1 MGPRRRAHEGLA
13 LTLSDDEAA
22 RLIAL
27 GNALEDSGRLSEARE
42 HYRRAADAAPGS
54 PRPWLNLGNVLAR
67 MGSPDDALGAVD
79 HAIALAPGF
88 APSHYNRG
96 RLLAAGGDAAGAE
109 AAFRNAIR
117 LDPAFT
123 DAKICLADLLLAGG
137 HGDDAQSVLE
147 EATAA
152 DPGHVGALHNLEL
165 MLMHRQRIDTLE
177 AAIRRAVAHPGDR
190 AAALAAMGRLC
201 TATGRLRD
209 ANDWYARALEADPT
223 STETSAARLF
233 NMLARDDLDP
243 QSLFEAH
250 RRAAATIEARIPARP
265 LPARP
270 PHARIRVGYLSPDFR
285 MHSVALFIEP
295 VLTAHDRAAF
305 EVFCYYSNASED
317 AVTKRLKAAAE
328 HWRNVAD
335 MGDEQAADLIR
346 ADEIDVLVDLAGH
359 TGQSRL
365 PLLARRC
372 APVQMSWLGYLH
384 STGLSAV
391 DYRICDA
398 HTDPPGETEH
408 LHTER
413 LVRMPASQW
422 CYRPLHESAPAPVR
436 ETQEGCVVFGSF
448 NQFFKVSGTS
458 LALWREILDAVP
470 GATLRIIGVPPGR
483 ITDALSQRFAG
494 AGIAPE
500 RIEVH
505 PRVSV
510 PDYFGGL
517 SGVDV
522 ALDTTP
528 YNGATTTLDAL
539 WMGVPV
545 VALRG
550 DRSVARSGAS
560 ILATL
565 GLPELVAATPREYVR
580 RNVELARDAGWR
592 ESLRAGLRQ
601 RLLAS
606 PLMDATAFTRA
617 LESHY
622 ARLARETAR

>member
-1 MGPRRRAHEGLA
+1 MTR
-13 LTLSDDEAA
+13 SDDEAA

-42 HYRRAADAAPGS
+42 HYRRASAAAPGS

-67 MGSPDDALGAVD
+67 MGSPGDALGAVD
-79 HAIALAPGF
+79 HAIALAPDF

-109 AAFRNAIR
+109 AALRGAIG

-123 DAKICLADLLLAGG
+123 DAKICLADLLEAAGR
-137 HGDDAQSVLE
+137 GDDAQSVLE

-165 MLMHRQRIDTLE
+165 LLMHRQRIDALE
-177 AAIRRAVAHPGDR
+177 AAIRTALAHPGAR
-190 AAALAAMGRLC
+190 TAAFAAMGRLC
-201 TATGRLRD
+201 TATGRLREAD
-209 ANDWYARALEADPT
+209 EWYARALEADPA
-223 STETSAARLF
+223 STEASAARLF

-243 QSLFEAH
+243 QFLFDAH
-250 RRAAATIEARIPARP
+250 REVAATIEARTPAAH
-265 LPARP
+265 LPARAQ
-270 PHARIRVGYLSPDFR
+270 HARVRVGYLSPDFR
-285 MHSVALFIEP
+285 MHSVALFVEP
-295 VLTAHDRAAF
+295 VLSAHDRSAF

-317 AVTKRLKAAAE
+317 AITERLKADAE
-328 HWRNVAD
+328 HWRNIAG
-335 MGDEQAADLIR
+335 MGDERAADLIR

-372 APVQMSWLGYLH
+372 APVQVSWLGYLH
-384 STGLSAV
+384 STGLSTV

-422 CYRPLHESAPAPVR
+422 CYRPLHQSAPAAARPNR
-436 ETQEGCVVFGSF
+436 EERVVFGSF

-458 LALWREILDAVP
+458 LALWQEILHAVP

-483 ITDALSQRFAG
+483 TTDALSQRFAH

-500 RIEVH
+500 RIEVR

-510 PDYFGGL
+510 PDYFNGL
-517 SGVDV
+517 ADVDV

-550 DRSVARSGAS
+550 DRSVARSGVS

-565 GLPELVAATPREYVR
+565 GVPELVAATPLEYVR
-580 RNVELARDAGWR
+580 LNVELARDAARR
-592 ESLRAGLRQ
+592 EALRAGLRQ

-606 PLMDATAFTRA
+606 PLMDAAAFTRD

-622 ARLARETAR
+622 TRLDRGAAG